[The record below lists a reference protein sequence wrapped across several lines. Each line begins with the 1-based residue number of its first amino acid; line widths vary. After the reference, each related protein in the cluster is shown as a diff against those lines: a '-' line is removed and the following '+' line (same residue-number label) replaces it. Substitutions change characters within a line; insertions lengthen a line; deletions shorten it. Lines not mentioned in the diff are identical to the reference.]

1 MYMCV
6 YIMLRGK
13 KREQCYSYI
22 VLKHMRIYYSVFN
35 QFLIDRYLVISRFL
49 FPLPKVARI

>member
-1 MYMCV
+1 
-6 YIMLRGK
+6 MLRGK